1 MIIEGICYKEIDDH
15 ILSVIEHTNSGDYAI
30 YRIENSEL
38 HKMLCSS
45 SLPSMSDMTPEE
57 YNSLTR
63 DDAAAIVL
71 ESDRSLVSDTIS
83 KILEGKGTD
92 NSSVFTL
99 TL

>member
-1 MIIEGICYKEIDDH
+1 
-15 ILSVIEHTNSGDYAI
+15 
-30 YRIENSEL
+30 
-38 HKMLCSS
+38 
-45 SLPSMSDMTPEE
+45 MSDMTPEE